1 MKELSKE
8 ELSLISTILDRVA
21 DCMIQDDD
29 FEYIDNGC
37 FMLTLT
43 KEEMETLS
51 DVKDRIY

>member
-29 FEYIDNGC
+29 FECIDNGC